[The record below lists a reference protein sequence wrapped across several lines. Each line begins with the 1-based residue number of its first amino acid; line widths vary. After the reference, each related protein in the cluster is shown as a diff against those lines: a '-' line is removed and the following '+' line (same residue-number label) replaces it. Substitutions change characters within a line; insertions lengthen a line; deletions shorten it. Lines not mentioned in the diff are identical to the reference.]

1 MSKTILFFGNER
13 LATGVT
19 TKTPIL
25 NELVSYGYDVK
36 AILVPYQAPVKSRKS
51 RPLEV
56 VKFANDNNIPLIS
69 LSSLKNAIGDLK
81 KYEAPLGILAAFGK
95 IIPQEII
102 DIFPKGIIN
111 IHPSL
116 LPKHRGS
123 TPIEGPI
130 LLGEK
135 ETGVSIMQLTKDMDA
150 GPVFDQIK
158 IPLSGE
164 ESKQDL
170 ADKLGILG
178 ARRLVELL
186 PDILNGSVTPKEQS
200 SENISYDSRIS
211 PRIGLLDFTKPA
223 KTLERE
229 IRAYLDWPRSTTKIN
244 QKPVIITRS
253 HAIDAVTTKPGKFKT
268 LNGDLAV
275 ETSNGVLVIDRL
287 IPANSKEMDSK
298 DYLKGHPLND

>member
-1 MSKTILFFGNER
+1 MSKTILIFRNER

-19 TKTPIL
+19 TKIPIL

-36 AILVPYQAPVKSRKS
+36 AIVIPYQEPVKSRKS

-56 VKFANDNNIPLIS
+56 IDFANGNNIPLVS
-69 LSSLKNAIGDLK
+69 LTNPKNAVEDLK
-81 KYEAPLGILAAFGK
+81 KYKASLGILAAFGK
-95 IIPQEII
+95 IIPQEVI
-102 DIFPKGIIN
+102 DIFPKGIVN

-150 GPVFDQIK
+150 GPIFDQIK
-158 IPLSGE
+158 IPLSGN
-164 ESKQDL
+164 ESKQEL
-170 ADKLGILG
+170 ADKLGLLG

-186 PDILNGSVTPKEQS
+186 PGILNRSITPKDQS
-200 SENISYDSRIS
+200 SDKTSYDSRIS
-211 PRIGLLDFTKPA
+211 PEMGLLDFTKPA

-229 IRAYLDWPRSTTKIN
+229 IRAYLGWPRSTTKIN
-244 QKPVIITRS
+244 QRPIIITRS

-268 LNGDLAV
+268 IGGYLAV
-275 ETSNGVLVIDRL
+275 ETSNGILVVDRL
-287 IPANSKEMDSK
+287 IPANSKEMNSK
-298 DYLKGHPLND
+298 DYLRGHPLSD